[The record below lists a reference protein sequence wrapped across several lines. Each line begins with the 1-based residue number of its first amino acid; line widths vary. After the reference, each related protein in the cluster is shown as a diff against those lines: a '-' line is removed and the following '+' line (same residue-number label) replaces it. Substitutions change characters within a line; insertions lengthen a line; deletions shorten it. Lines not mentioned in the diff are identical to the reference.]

1 MCFLWFFLGMLTGG
15 CIGIITMCLFQINRL
30 NEYEKQIKEIQG
42 QLVKPKEESD
52 AIQH

>member
-1 MCFLWFFLGMLTGG
+1 MGFLWFFLGMLIGG
-15 CIGIITMCLFQINRL
+15 CIGIMTMCLFQINRL